1 MQWQRGK
8 TGLKRIAVFASG
20 GGTDFQSVIDANE
33 REHFCEIACLIAS
46 KEGIG
51 AIDRAKKHGIP
62 YGVYAKKDYPD
73 LEELYKKLAFHLNML
88 GVDYIVLA
96 GWLKIIPESFIKT
109 FEDRIINIH
118 PSLIPAFCG
127 SGYYGLKV
135 HSAVIE
141 YGAKISGC
149 TVHFVNE
156 VPDGGAI
163 IAQRAVEVK
172 DDDTP
177 ESLQARIL
185 EVEHELLPYC
195 VKQLCLGNIIKQD
208 RKVTIKSGR

>member
-1 MQWQRGK
+1 M
-8 TGLKRIAVFASG
+8 KRIAVFASG
-20 GGTDFQSVIDANE
+20 GGTDFQSIIDANE
-33 REHFCEIACLIAS
+33 KEKFCEISYLIAS

-51 AIDRAKKHGIP
+51 AIDRAKRHGINTA
-62 YGVYAKKDYPD
+62 VFAKKDYPD
-73 LEELYKKLAFHLNML
+73 LQELYGRLTELLTSAK
-88 GVDYIVLA
+88 VDYIVLA
-96 GWLKIIPESFIKT
+96 GWLKIIPESFIKA

-127 SGYYGLKV
+127 EGFYGLKV
-135 HSAVIE
+135 HQAVLD

-163 IAQRAVEVK
+163 IAQRTVEVEE
-172 DDDTP
+172 DDTP

-185 EVEHELLPYC
+185 KEEHKLLPYC
-195 VKQLCLGNIIKQD
+195 VKKLCEGKVE
-208 RKVTIKSGR
+208 RHGRTVTIR

>member
-1 MQWQRGK
+1 M
-8 TGLKRIAVFASG
+8 KRIAVFASG

-33 REHFCEIACLIAS
+33 REHFCEIACLIVS
-46 KEGIG
+46 KDGVG
-51 AIDRAKKHGIP
+51 AVERAKKHGIP

-73 LEELYKKLAFHLNML
+73 LEELYKRLTFHLNML

-96 GWLKIIPESFIKT
+96 GWLKIIPQSFIKT

-135 HSAVIE
+135 HQAVLD

-149 TVHFVNE
+149 TIHFVNE

-163 IAQRAVEVK
+163 IAQRAVEVE
-172 DDDTP
+172 DGDTA

-195 VKQLCLGNIIKQD
+195 VKQLCLGNITKD
-208 RKVTIKSGR
+208 GRKVTIKN

>member
-1 MQWQRGK
+1 M
-8 TGLKRIAVFASG
+8 KRIAVFASG

-33 REHFCEIACLIAS
+33 REHFCEIEYLIAS
-46 KEGIG
+46 KHGIG
-51 AIDRAKKHGIP
+51 AIERAHKHGIKTA
-62 YGVYAKKDYPD
+62 VYAKSDFPD
-73 LEELYKKLAFHLNML
+73 LEELYADLAGLLNNA

-96 GWLKIIPESFIKT
+96 GWLKIIPESFIKA

-127 SGYYGLKV
+127 AGYYGLKV
-135 HSAVIE
+135 HAAALE
-141 YGAKISGC
+141 YGAKVSGC

-156 VPDGGAI
+156 IPDGGAI

-177 ESLQARIL
+177 ESLQSRIL

-195 VKQLCLGNIIKQD
+195 VKKLCEGKIIKNQ
-208 RKVTIKSGR
+208 RKVRIN

>member
-1 MQWQRGK
+1 M
-8 TGLKRIAVFASG
+8 KRIAVFASG

-51 AIDRAKKHGIP
+51 AIGRAKKHGISTA
-62 YGVYAKKDYPD
+62 VYAKKDYPD
-73 LEELYKKLAFHLNML
+73 LEELYKELTYHLNML

-96 GWLKIIPESFIKT
+96 GWLKIIPQSFIKT

-127 SGYYGLKV
+127 AGYYGLKV
-135 HSAVIE
+135 HQAVID

-163 IAQRAVEVK
+163 IAQRAVEVR
-172 DDDTP
+172 DGDTA

-185 EVEHELLPYC
+185 EVEHQLLPWC
-195 VKQLCLGNIIKQD
+195 VKQLCLGNIVKD
-208 RKVTIKSGR
+208 GRKVTIKN

>member
-1 MQWQRGK
+1 M
-8 TGLKRIAVFASG
+8 FASG

-33 REHFCEIACLIAS
+33 MEHFCEIACLIVS
-46 KEGIG
+46 KDGVG
-51 AIDRAKKHGIP
+51 AVERAKKHGIA

-73 LEELYKKLAFHLNML
+73 LEELYKKLIFHLNML

-96 GWLKIIPESFIKT
+96 GWLKIIPQSFIKT

-135 HSAVIE
+135 HQAVLD

-149 TVHFVNE
+149 TIHFVNE

-163 IAQRAVEVK
+163 IAQRAVEVE
-172 DDDTP
+172 DGDTA

-195 VKQLCLGNIIKQD
+195 VKQLCLGNITKD
-208 RKVTIKSGR
+208 GRKVTIKN

>member
-1 MQWQRGK
+1 M
-8 TGLKRIAVFASG
+8 KRIAVFASG

-33 REHFCEIACLIAS
+33 REHFCEIACLIVS
-46 KEGIG
+46 KEGVG
-51 AIDRAKKHGIP
+51 AVERAKKHGIP

-73 LEELYKKLAFHLNML
+73 LEELYKKLTFHLNML

-96 GWLKIIPESFIKT
+96 GWLKIIPQSFIKT

-135 HSAVIE
+135 HQAVLD

-163 IAQRAVEVK
+163 IAQRAVEVE
-172 DDDTP
+172 DGDTA

-195 VKQLCLGNIIKQD
+195 VKQLCLGNITKD
-208 RKVTIKSGR
+208 GRKVTIKN

>member
-1 MQWQRGK
+1 M
-8 TGLKRIAVFASG
+8 KRIAVFASG

-51 AIDRAKKHGIP
+51 AIGRAKKHGISAA
-62 YGVYAKKDYPD
+62 VYAKRDYPD
-73 LEELYKKLAFHLNML
+73 LEELYKRLTFHLNML

-96 GWLKIIPESFIKT
+96 GWLKIIPQSFIKT

-127 SGYYGLKV
+127 AGYYGLKV
-135 HSAVIE
+135 HQAVID

-163 IAQRAVEVK
+163 IAQRAVEVE
-172 DDDTP
+172 DGDTA

-195 VKQLCLGNIIKQD
+195 VKQLCLGNITKD
-208 RKVTIKSGR
+208 GRKVTIKN